1 MLVGQTSGL
10 RRDDDHRTVVTLTI
24 TRLTTLVAL
33 LVCSA
38 PLGAEAQT
46 PGKVWRIGMLETT
59 SMALNAPNLDAFRRG
74 LRELGY
80 VEGRNFMIE
89 YRSADGR
96 RERFPDLAAELVRLE
111 VDLILTRGTPAVLA
125 AKNATGTIPVVMA
138 ASGDPL
144 LSGVVAGLARP
155 GGNVTGLSAIIVEV
169 TGKRLEMLREMVP
182 RVSRIAV
189 LFNMSNPNNALQWR
203 EMEIAAPSL
212 GVHPQLLDVRKPVD
226 FGGAFDAAIRQRAGA
241 LVVGI
246 DALTQANHRFIVD
259 LAAQHRLPAIYATRE
274 FVDAGGL
281 IAYGV
286 SYPHLYHRAASFV
299 DKIFKGAKPGELP
312 VEQPTK
318 FELVINAKTA
328 KALGITIP
336 PSLLLRADQIIE

>member
-1 MLVGQTSGL
+1 MPLVGL
-10 RRDDDHRTVVTLTI
+10 AVVLAVS
-24 TRLTTLVAL
+24 LAL
-33 LVCSA
+33 A
-38 PLGAEAQT
+38 PLAAEGQQA
-46 PGKVWRIGMLETT
+46 GKIYRIGMLETT
-59 SMALNAPNLDAFRRG
+59 SMALNAANLNAFRQG

-96 RERFPDLAAELVRLE
+96 RERFPELATELVRLK
-111 VDLILTRGTPAVLA
+111 VDVILTRGTPAVMA

-155 GGNVTGLSAIIVEV
+155 GGNVTGLSAIVVEV
-169 TGKRLEMLREMVP
+169 TGKRLQLLREVVP
-182 RVSRIAV
+182 GVSRIAV
-189 LFNMSNPNNALQWR
+189 LLDMGNPNNALQWK
-203 EMEIAAPSL
+203 ETESAAPSL
-212 GVHPQLLDVRKPVD
+212 GVQPQLLDVRKPGD

-241 LVVGI
+241 MVVGI
-246 DALTQANHRFIVD
+246 DALTQANHRPIID
-259 LAAQHRLPAIYATRE
+259 LAAKHRLPAIYAARE

-281 IAYGV
+281 VAYGV

-299 DKIFKGAKPGELP
+299 DKILKGAKPADLP

-318 FELVINAKTA
+318 FELVINLKTA
-328 KALGITIP
+328 KALGLTIP
-336 PSLLLRADQIIE
+336 QTILLQADHVIE

>member
-1 MLVGQTSGL
+1 MRLIWLAVIL
-10 RRDDDHRTVVTLTI
+10 TVSFIL
-24 TRLTTLVAL
+24 
-33 LVCSA
+33 A
-38 PLGAEAQT
+38 PLAAEGQQA
-46 PGKVWRIGMLETT
+46 GKIYRIGMLETT
-59 SMALNAPNLDAFRRG
+59 SMALNAANLDAFRQG

-96 RERFPDLAAELVRLE
+96 RERFPELATELARLK
-111 VDLILTRGTPAVLA
+111 VDVILTRGTPAVMA

-155 GGNVTGLSAIIVEV
+155 GGNVTGLSAIVVEV
-169 TGKRLEMLREMVP
+169 TGKRLQLLREVVP
-182 RVSRIAV
+182 GVSRIAS
-189 LFNMSNPNNALQWR
+189 LLDMGNPNNALQWK
-203 EMEIAAPSL
+203 ETEIAAPSL
-212 GVHPQLLDVRKPVD
+212 GVQPQLLDVRKPVD

-241 LVVGI
+241 MVVGI
-246 DALTQANHRFIVD
+246 DALTQANHRSIID
-259 LAAQHRLPAIYATRE
+259 LAAKHRLPAIYAARE

-281 IAYGV
+281 VAYGV

-299 DKIFKGAKPGELP
+299 DKILKGAKPADLP

-318 FELVINAKTA
+318 FELVINMKTA
-328 KALGITIP
+328 KALGLTIP
-336 PSLLLRADQIIE
+336 QTVILQADQVIE